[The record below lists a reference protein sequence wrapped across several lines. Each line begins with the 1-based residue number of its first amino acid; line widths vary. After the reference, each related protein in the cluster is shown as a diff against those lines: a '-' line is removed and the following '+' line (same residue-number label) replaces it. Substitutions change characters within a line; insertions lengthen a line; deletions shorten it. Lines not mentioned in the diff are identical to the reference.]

1 MATKPKVLSLSIYLI
16 KNKDL
21 QDLELV
27 KLDKADAP
35 IDLDIGDGQARLYVK
50 TDVVRQQP
58 PWTQLFTALPE
69 VPDDTFGRPNSVG
82 AVLIYRAADATFLL
96 SFGMGQH
103 LVQQDAVE
111 RDFGLRV
118 TLNSVNPNEL
128 RALDKATYTHRP
140 LVSRNQSSRG
150 VDIFDLDVDGE
161 SEMLYA
167 ITGLSQDPQL
177 GPRVTGRDALTIQ
190 LAVQADALPA
200 LLAHALTR
208 YRAQLPAAFEW
219 VDNVQRVRDPDFL
232 HLLDSV
238 LDDMLVQPNGAM
250 LWMGEPE
257 IVDWEQVAGYQ
268 FDLRARTPMHPTL
281 DLDHLTAHLH
291 AAGESLCV
299 DSLRRHWVHLV
310 DANHQPLKT
319 WHAYRCLNAE
329 ISEDDAT
336 YVLRNGNW
344 LKVKPSFAAQV
355 DESLR
360 TLSIRDLA
368 LPEFQHASEGEYND
382 HVATTD
388 ASYYNLDANTIRLGG
403 SYDKI
408 EFCDLIKDH
417 RTLIHVKFYRSSST
431 LSHLFAQG
439 HVAAETFVKDE
450 QFRERLNIKLPA
462 ASRLADPQARPDAR
476 QYSVIYAIATNKTL
490 PAELPFFSKV
500 TLKNATRTLRA
511 LNYDVALTRIPVNG
525 DWLRTSKVRG
535 NRP

>member
-21 QDLELV
+21 QDPELV

-35 IDLDIGDGQARLYVK
+35 VDLDIGAGQARLYVK
-50 TDVVRQQP
+50 TEVARPQP
-58 PWTQLFTALPE
+58 PWTRLFTVLPE
-69 VPDDTFGRPNSVG
+69 VPDGTFGRPNSVG
-82 AVLIYRAADATFLL
+82 AVLIYRSTEATFLL
-96 SFGMGQH
+96 SFGTGQH

-167 ITGLSQDPQL
+167 ITGLSKDPRL
-177 GPRVTGRDALTIQ
+177 GPRVTGRDALIVL
-190 LAVQADALPA
+190 LAVQADDLPA
-200 LLAHALTR
+200 LLAHVLAR
-208 YRAQLPAAFEW
+208 YRAPLPAVFDW
-219 VDNVQRVRDPDFL
+219 VDNVIRVRDPVLSEVLDV
-232 HLLDSV
+232 LLDE
-238 LDDMLVQPNGAM
+238 MLLQPNPATVW
-250 LWMGEPE
+250 LGEPE
-257 IVDWEQVAGYQ
+257 IVDWETLAGYQ
-268 FDLRARTPMHPTL
+268 FDLRRRTAMHPVL
-281 DLDHLTAHLH
+281 ELGDLNAYLL

-299 DSLRRHWVHLV
+299 ASLRQHWVHLV
-310 DANHQPLKT
+310 DTNHQSLKM
-319 WHAYRCLNAE
+319 WQAYRCLNAE
-329 ISEDDAT
+329 IADNGAH

-344 LKVKPSFAAQV
+344 LRVKPSFVAQV
-355 DESLR
+355 DDSLR
-360 TLSIRDLA
+360 SLAVRDFG
-368 LPEFQHASEGEYND
+368 LPEYRHAKEGDYNAA
-382 HVATTD
+382 VAAAD
-388 ASYYNLDANTIRLGG
+388 ATFYNMDANNVRLGG

-408 EFCDLIKDH
+408 EFCDLLKDH

-439 HVAAETFVKDE
+439 HVAAETFVKDDL
-450 QFRERLNIKLPA
+450 FRERLNTKLPA
-462 ASRLADPQARPDAR
+462 ASRLADTQSRPDAS

-525 DWLRTSKVRG
+525 DWLRTSKLRG
-535 NRP
+535 NHQ